1 MNNTVKRIFTSVAL
15 ISLIFISVI
24 NSLFLLFFLL
34 VIALLSIFEFNYI
47 YKKIF
52 NENFLKFISNLLSI
66 IYLSIF
72 STIIWVYISSSILEQ
87 IISLIFILLICVF
100 TDIGGFIF
108 GKLIGGKKLTKISP
122 NKTFSGMI
130 GSFIF
135 ALIFGYLFYYS
146 QKNILLFEINV
157 FILIMIVSFISQI
170 GDLFISFLKRK
181 ANIKDTGSVL
191 PGHGGILDR
200 IDGILLA
207 LPIGIILISL

>member
-52 NENFLKFISNLLSI
+52 NENFLKFIFNLLSI

-72 STIIWVYISSSILEQ
+72 STIIWVYLSSPIHEQ
-87 IISLIFILLICVF
+87 ITSLIFILLICVL

-135 ALIFGYLFYYS
+135 SLIFGYLFYYF
-146 QKNILLFEINV
+146 QKNILFFNINI
-157 FILIMIVSFISQI
+157 FILIIIVSFISQL
-170 GDLFISFLKRK
+170 GDLFISLLKRK